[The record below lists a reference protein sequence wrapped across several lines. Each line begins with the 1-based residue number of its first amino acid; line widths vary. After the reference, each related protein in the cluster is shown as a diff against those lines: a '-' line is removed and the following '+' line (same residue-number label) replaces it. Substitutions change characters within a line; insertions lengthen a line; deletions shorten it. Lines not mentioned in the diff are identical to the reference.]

1 MNEATGPVQW
11 RHLAEVLAV
20 MPDVVVRLLR
30 DHETRPDGMCATCTQ
45 GGTGLH
51 VTPWP
56 CPIRKL
62 ALLAG
67 DIRRGRSG

>member
-1 MNEATGPVQW
+1 MSESSPVQW
-11 RHLAEVLAV
+11 RHLAEVLAA
-20 MPDVVVRLLR
+20 MPDVVAKLLTY
-30 DHETRPDGMCATCTQ
+30 HVARPDGFCACCTQ

-51 VTPWP
+51 CTPWP